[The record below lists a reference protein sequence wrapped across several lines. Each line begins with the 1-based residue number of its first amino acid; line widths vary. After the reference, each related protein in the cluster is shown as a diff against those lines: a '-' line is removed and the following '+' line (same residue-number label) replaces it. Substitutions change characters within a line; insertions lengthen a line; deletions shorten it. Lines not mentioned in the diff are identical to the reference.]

1 MVRTP
6 SAPNTPLP
14 PPPAAD
20 HPDLPG
26 WQLLLQLP
34 SAVLVTR
41 AQRIVLANPAAQR
54 LFGQPE
60 AALLGRSPLT
70 LFQPEAL
77 PAARARIRAL
87 QPGEATDTPIALTV
101 LRPDGASRP
110 VDVTA
115 RLLAEPDAGTVLLVL
130 HDVTA
135 LRQERAE
142 LLRSQAA
149 LRQLAAAQHQG
160 LDEARQAWARAL
172 HDELQQTLAVIRIE
186 LATANDRLASDPATT
201 QARLARVSALALAAL
216 AATRR
221 IVNDLRP
228 PVLDDLG
235 LAPALEWLVGQVG
248 RSEQVACSLHLPADA
263 TAEDAAAPCSAAA
276 AVALYQVAQAALDH
290 ATRQPG
296 TRQVAVALSR
306 GVAGSWVLAVS
317 GDGEGAGGLP
327 PADRPTPWLLA
338 LQERLRPLGGVLHWA
353 RPAGGG
359 LRLEATVPVDGQRL
373 PPEPAPAEA
382 AAETNAYALLLQFLY
397 RAPVGLLQ
405 CAADGTIEMLNPPAA
420 RWLLPYSPD
429 GSLDNLFTVLAG
441 ALPRLRDAVAAFE
454 PANGTVCDGLALPP
468 AAPRWA
474 PAHLQLSLLQ
484 HDGGRLMVLL
494 RDDTAPP
501 PPAG

>member
-1 MVRTP
+1 MPT
-6 SAPNTPLP
+6 
-14 PPPAAD
+14 PPAAARF
-20 HPDLPG
+20 DLTDAP
-26 WQLLLQLP
+26 LLQQLP
-34 SAVLVTR
+34 TAVLVTR
-41 AQRIVLANPAAQR
+41 AQRILLANPAAQR

-77 PAARARIRAL
+77 PAARGRLRAL

-110 VDVTA
+110 VDVTVR
-115 RLLAEPDAGTVLLVL
+115 RLAAPDAGTMLLVL
-130 HDVTA
+130 HDVTT
-135 LRQERAE
+135 LRQERAD

-186 LATANDRLASDPATT
+186 LATATDRLASDPATT
-201 QARLARVSALALAAL
+201 RAHLARVSDLALAAL

-248 RSEQVACSLHLPADA
+248 RSEQIACTLHLPADPPGGVPG
-263 TAEDAAAPCSAAA
+263 DAPDDNAAPCSAAA

-296 TRQVAVALSR
+296 TRRVAVALSR
-306 GVAGSWVLAVS
+306 GAAGTWVLAVS
-317 GDGEGAGGLP
+317 GDGAGPLP
-327 PADRPTPWLLA
+327 PADQPTPWLLA
-338 LQERLRPLGGVLHWA
+338 LQERLRPLGGLLHWA

-359 LRLEATVPVDGQRL
+359 LRLEATVPADGRRL
-373 PPEPAPAEA
+373 PPEPAPADA
-382 AAETNAYALLLQFLY
+382 ASETDAYALLLQFLY
-397 RAPVGLLQ
+397 RAPIGLLQ
-405 CAADGTIEMLNPPAA
+405 CAADGAIEMLNPPAA

-441 ALPRLRDAVAAFE
+441 ALPRLRDAVAGFE
-454 PANGTVCDGLALPP
+454 APHGTVCDGLALPP
-468 AAPRWA
+468 AAPRGA
-474 PAHLQLSLLQ
+474 PAQLQLSLLK

-494 RDDTAPP
+494 RDDAAPP